1 MFWKPSMENPIDLIV
16 LIIFVTFLKFPSPF
30 CTCNNQLQG
39 WTAPPPACLFL
50 DHFCVVVGF
59 ADAVGSPVII
69 LNNNQIQFFHNCNP
83 IQDRIITLA

>member
-1 MFWKPSMENPIDLIV
+1 MENPIDLIV

-59 ADAVGSPVII
+59 VDAVGSPVII
-69 LNNNQIQFFHNCNP
+69 LNKKKKQIQFFHNCNP
-83 IQDRIITLA
+83 IQDHIITLA

>member
-1 MFWKPSMENPIDLIV
+1 MENPIDLIV
-16 LIIFVTFLKFPSPF
+16 LIIFVTFLKFLCPF
-30 CTCNNQLQG
+30 CACNNQLHG

-69 LNNNQIQFFHNCNP
+69 LNNKKKKTNSVFHNCNP
-83 IQDRIITLA
+83 IEDHIITLA